1 MAKPMTRKDRFREW
15 VSDNLRYM
23 LLILAILVVIGI
35 ILLVVHLVSSNSE
48 KEEVKG
54 KSEVTASSVQG
65 EAPDT
70 KEEKKPEDGK
80 EFAAENNAQ
89 VSAVAVTYFNALA
102 AKDIETVKKSVDSLS
117 AEDEAQIRQEDKVE
131 SYSDIITY
139 TLDGP
144 KEGTYIAFVNY
155 NCKYKDIETQLPM
168 LVELYM
174 YTGSDGSLVIASDVE
189 TDQEIKNAMNSALEQ
204 EKVGEL
210 VGNVNASYEQAME
223 SDPALKAYVE
233 SIQQTDSD

>member
-23 LLILAILVVIGI
+23 LLILAILVVVGI
-35 ILLVVHLVSSNSE
+35 ILLVVHLLSSGSE
-48 KEEVKG
+48 KEEG
-54 KSEVTASSVQG
+54 KRTPDVSVSSGSDAASDSGKANQP
-65 EAPDT
+65 EA
-70 KEEKKPEDGK
+70 GK

-89 VSAVAVTYFNALA
+89 VSAVATTYFTALA
-102 AKDIETVKKSVDSLS
+102 SKDMETVKKTVDTLS
-117 AEDEAQIRQEDKVE
+117 AEDEAQIEAEDRVE
-131 SYSDIITY
+131 RYNDITTY

-144 KEGTYIAFVNY
+144 EDGTYIAFVNY

-174 YTGSDGSLVIASDVE
+174 YTGSGGSLVIASDVE
-189 TDQEIKNAMNSALEQ
+189 SDPELTAAMNEALQQ
-204 EKVGEL
+204 EKVKEL

-223 SDPALKAYVE
+223 SDPELKAYVA
-233 SIQQTDSD
+233 SIQ